1 MMIFQETF
9 GLLLIVITGTYGF
22 LICAFTIGLIKIIRH
37 QPLQSRQHKGF
48 VSVIIPVRNE
58 EGNILRILE
67 EMRGQ
72 DFPATLLEVIVADD
86 YSEDSTMILA
96 GNFAQEHPEFP
107 IKLIPSTLSGTI
119 VPGKKSA
126 IARAVAMARGEI
138 LLFTDADTW
147 RGTGWISS
155 MVSAFGSEEIQMVL
169 GPVFFCNEQTLLQKI
184 QALEF
189 SGIMGT
195 TAGSA
200 ALGYPV
206 MCNGANLAYRRTA
219 FFQTGGFRD
228 NIRHAS
234 GDDQF
239 MMSAIRKQF
248 GKRSLVFNADPL
260 SRVSTEPEATAGG
273 FLNQR
278 LRWVSK
284 SIGYRDPV
292 VIFAGIVTWLTH
304 LLLLTGIFLGF
315 SFPYLFRLSLFIWFA
330 KILVEYPMVWIMT
343 RFFNKQKL
351 RGYYFIAQAFQLF
364 YVPLAVLLGL
374 LVPYR
379 WKGRTG

>member
-1 MMIFQETF
+1 
-9 GLLLIVITGTYGF
+9 
-22 LICAFTIGLIKIIRH
+22 
-37 QPLQSRQHKGF
+37 
-48 VSVIIPVRNE
+48 
-58 EGNILRILE
+58 
-67 EMRGQ
+67 
-72 DFPATLLEVIVADD
+72 
-86 YSEDSTMILA
+86 
-96 GNFAQEHPEFP
+96 
-107 IKLIPSTLSGTI
+107 
-119 VPGKKSA
+119 
-126 IARAVAMARGEI
+126 
-138 LLFTDADTW
+138 
-147 RGTGWISS
+147 
-155 MVSAFGSEEIQMVL
+155 
-169 GPVFFCNEQTLLQKI
+169 
-184 QALEF
+184 
-189 SGIMGT
+189 MGT